1 MVMVV
6 SGCVESADDGS
17 PTIKVIR
24 DSAQADEVVD
34 EPDLC
39 AIASEL
45 SSDDVCS
52 LMCDPEAM
60 AQFLVAGGTSAGKC
74 VQLRCELPGVDPV
87 LVGVCLPP

>member
-1 MVMVV
+1 LVV
-6 SGCVESADDGS
+6 SGCVENAEE
-17 PTIKVIR
+17 PMPKIEIIR
-24 DSAQADEVVD
+24 DSAQVDVSD

-52 LMCDPEAM
+52 MICDPDAM
-60 AQFLVAGGTSAGKC
+60 AEFLVAGGMQGGKC
-74 VQLRCELPGVDPV
+74 VQLRCELPGVAAV